1 MNRDKIKIHSE
12 IFANRN
18 KVWDYYTNPIHIVN
32 WNFASEDWCC
42 PRAENDLQIGGTYK
56 ARMEAKDG
64 SFGFDFEAIY
74 KEINPLESFSYGF
87 ENRSIQVRFE
97 EMGKKTKVM
106 IEFDPESENP
116 IEMQKN
122 GWQSILN
129 NFKKYVESNK

>member
-116 IEMQKN
+116 IEM
-122 GWQSILN
+122 
-129 NFKKYVESNK
+129 

>member
-1 MNRDKIKIHSE
+1 MNRDKIKIYSE
-12 IFANRN
+12 ISANRK

-42 PRAENDLQIGGTYK
+42 PKAENDLQIGGTYK

-64 SFGFDFEAIY
+64 SFGFDFEAVY
-74 KEINPLESFSYGF
+74 KEINPLESFSYCF
-87 ENRSIQVRFE
+87 ENRNIQVRFE
-97 EMGKKTKVM
+97 EMGKNIKVM